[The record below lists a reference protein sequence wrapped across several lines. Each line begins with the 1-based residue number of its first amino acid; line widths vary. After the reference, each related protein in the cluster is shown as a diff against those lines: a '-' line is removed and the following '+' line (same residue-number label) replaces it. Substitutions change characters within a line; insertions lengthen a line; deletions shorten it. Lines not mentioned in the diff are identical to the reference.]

1 MAPKRCEIRF
11 KPQPLLQKTCLFY
24 ASETLAAYARMCPR
38 MHALAHVCRLRLT
51 YVSRGPL
58 WSFNFPK
65 IDFYL
70 FKRLHFPF

>member
-24 ASETLAAYARMCPR
+24 ASEMLAPYSRMCLR
-38 MHALAHVCRLRLT
+38 MHALAHIRRPRLT
-51 YVSRGPL
+51 YAGRGPL

-65 IDFYL
+65 IDFYS
-70 FKRLHFPF
+70 FKRLYFPF